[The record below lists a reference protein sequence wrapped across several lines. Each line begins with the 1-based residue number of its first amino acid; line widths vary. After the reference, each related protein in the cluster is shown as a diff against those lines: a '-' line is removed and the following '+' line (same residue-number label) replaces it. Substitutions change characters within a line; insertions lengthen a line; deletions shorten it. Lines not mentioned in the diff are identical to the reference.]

1 MLFPTAGYLEI
12 AIAAARNIF
21 TSSQIL
27 LTDVVVSGNLIL
39 LETEIKEIQTVVTQ
53 LEENTYKLKIF
64 TTEAEE
70 KYTQPEWT
78 LYAEVNIHLVDSIT
92 HTEETIDIEK
102 YQRDCTK
109 AIDIKQHY
117 QKFQE
122 VGINYGNSFQ
132 GIKQLWKGQGKA
144 LAEIYLPNE
153 TAQATDYHIHPALLD
168 VAFQVINH
176 AIPKTEID
184 KIYLPVSI
192 EKFKLYSHIETKIWV
207 VAETLE
213 DSLTGN
219 IKLLDEGGNVLGE
232 IYQLKLMATTASA
245 ILSTLKQKKGN
256 YFNEIDWQQKPQ
268 TTTQS
273 KNEQLLEHLQTVSL
287 EQRENI
293 LIAHIQNE
301 TARVLGIINSQVID
315 VEKPLNKM
323 GLDSIMALEL
333 RNRVQN
339 ELDVDIPITKFMQ
352 GITIADLSIE
362 LERQIA
368 QSDER
373 KLNLEPENNVKDSK
387 WIEVEL

>member
-1 MLFPTAGYLEI
+1 
-12 AIAAARNIF
+12 
-21 TSSQIL
+21 
-27 LTDVVVSGNLIL
+27 
-39 LETEIKEIQTVVTQ
+39 
-53 LEENTYKLKIF
+53 
-64 TTEAEE
+64 
-70 KYTQPEWT
+70 
-78 LYAEVNIHLVDSIT
+78 
-92 HTEETIDIEK
+92 
-102 YQRDCTK
+102 
-109 AIDIKQHY
+109 
-117 QKFQE
+117 
-122 VGINYGNSFQ
+122 
-132 GIKQLWKGQGKA
+132 
-144 LAEIYLPNE
+144 
-153 TAQATDYHIHPALLD
+153 
-168 VAFQVINH
+168 
-176 AIPKTEID
+176 
-184 KIYLPVSI
+184 
-192 EKFKLYSHIETKIWV
+192 
-207 VAETLE
+207 
-213 DSLTGN
+213 
-219 IKLLDEGGNVLGE
+219 
-232 IYQLKLMATTASA
+232 MATTASA